1 MRKFKHLAVA
11 FGAGVLVLFFQ
22 NCAQQKGLDESA
34 DVTSQVVV
42 KARLDDSEATPV
54 LDPFEVRD
62 EKALYV
68 DFGRLRLELE
78 SGSILSH
85 QDLAHPI
92 AHLTPDEHQALKD
105 LFMGSVI
112 VRGDVLDPKPDQVC
126 VMLYVEPYAVLATEA
141 ASYDMGSGS
150 KCAPLD
156 LYKLE
161 SKSRSGLKQ
170 FLTALQSRLADQ
182 L

>member
-1 MRKFKHLAVA
+1 M
-11 FGAGVLVLFFQ
+11 LFFQ
-22 NCAQQKGLDESA
+22 NCAQQKGLEESS
-34 DVTSQVVV
+34 DVSSQVVV

-62 EKALYV
+62 EKALFV

-78 SGSILSH
+78 SGLIFA
-85 QDLAHPI
+85 QTDLAHAI
-92 AHLTPDEHQALKD
+92 AQLTAEEHQALKD
-105 LFMGSVI
+105 LFLGSVI

-126 VMLYVEPYAVLATEA
+126 VAVYVDPYAVLTTEA
-141 ASYDMGSGS
+141 AAYDMGSGS

-156 LYKLE
+156 LYKLD
-161 SKSRSGLKQ
+161 SKSRSGLKP
-170 FLTALQSRLADQ
+170 FLTALQTRLAGQ